1 MAKVRREVKGETK
14 CLESWLAEEST
25 SSSSY
30 LMSKVLS
37 YTVMHNFKIHSLDV
51 PAVSRGSFCC
61 NEVLV
66 QRHPYILSVYYR
78 LALLLQLVR
87 RV

>member
-14 CLESWLAEEST
+14 CLESLLAEEST

-37 YTVMHNFKIHSLDV
+37 YTVMHNFQIHSLDV
-51 PAVSRGSFCC
+51 SAVSRDPFVVMKYSFNDIRIYSACIIGLPYFC
-61 NEVLV
+61 N
-66 QRHPYILSVYYR
+66 
-78 LALLLQLVR
+78 
-87 RV
+87 